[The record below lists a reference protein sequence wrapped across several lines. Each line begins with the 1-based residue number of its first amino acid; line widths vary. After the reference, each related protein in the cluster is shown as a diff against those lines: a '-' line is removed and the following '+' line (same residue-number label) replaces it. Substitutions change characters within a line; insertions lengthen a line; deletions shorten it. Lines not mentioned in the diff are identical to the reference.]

1 MANLRCDILQIWT
14 VNGNLIFLL
23 DVESS
28 DKAKFII
35 TSIEVAQ
42 ISYIKYNKQ
51 KDMIE
56 FDIISISLEIFI
68 VVICFLIFG
77 KMSWLW
83 RKSNKMKF
91 FFILYNFEWIPI
103 QNVSL
108 WWEITFISTVSDI
121 AFTIETHLFIFGN
134 VSQII
139 NTIDI
144 WEFLSIDEINVG
156 RKI

>member
-91 FFILYNFEWIPI
+91 FFHSIQFRMNTNSKCIIMMRNNIHKHCEWYRFYHRNTSLYIWKRVPNNKYNRHLRIFEY
-103 QNVSL
+103 
-108 WWEITFISTVSDI
+108 WWD
-121 AFTIETHLFIFGN
+121 
-134 VSQII
+134 
-139 NTIDI
+139 
-144 WEFLSIDEINVG
+144 
-156 RKI
+156 